1 MKLFQRSGT
10 RIVLALGML
19 SSTLALNGCGTTNA
33 GLARRTTSA
42 EHYMIFDIKTDA
54 SRQAVAKA
62 AANGLA
68 RNVNA
73 VRETSPI
80 PTGESPPEKSGRF
93 KLVNPLAGHPL
104 AALAAASG
112 QSLSLQVASCDG
124 AVWTANAVRNIRG
137 SSDLKMTLCLWQ
149 YQGGY
154 HLDMYGQ
161 FTKQEGGLLQV
172 SRELASAM
180 VGTPE
185 QWTEKTFLDVVRQ
198 ITATT
203 GASVKLL
210 EGQPEL
216 QGTPWLDSLDA
227 PKGK

>member
-73 VRETSPI
+73 VREI
-80 PTGESPPEKSGRF
+80 GR
-93 KLVNPLAGHPL
+93 
-104 AALAAASG
+104 
-112 QSLSLQVASCDG
+112 ASC
-124 AVWTANAVRNIRG
+124 
-137 SSDLKMTLCLWQ
+137 
-149 YQGGY
+149 
-154 HLDMYGQ
+154 
-161 FTKQEGGLLQV
+161 
-172 SRELASAM
+172 RER
-180 VGTPE
+180 V
-185 QWTEKTFLDVVRQ
+185 
-198 ITATT
+198 
-203 GASVKLL
+203 
-210 EGQPEL
+210 
-216 QGTPWLDSLDA
+216 
-227 PKGK
+227 